1 MSVFPSGE
9 MAVKVFSSLFTVLLE
24 DEDFVARARREGLSV
39 RLVHTKPDCEI
50 FVSPQRGVR
59 VGEDHAGPAAI
70 TLRMSCDTAHA
81 LWMGRLL
88 VPVAIATGRLR
99 IRGRVA
105 KVLEL
110 VPMLRP
116 AFDRYPDI
124 AAAAGIHA

>member
-1 MSVFPSGE
+1 MPVFPSGE
-9 MAVKVFSSLFTVLLE
+9 MAVKVFGSLFGVLLE
-24 DEDFVARARREGLSV
+24 DEDFVARARQEELSV

-50 FVSPQRGVR
+50 YVAPHGVFAGEQPQ
-59 VGEDHAGPAAI
+59 GPAAI
-70 TLRMSCDTAHA
+70 TLRMTCDTAHA

-99 IRGRVA
+99 IRGKVA

-124 AAAAGIHA
+124 AAASGIGA